1 MGTDQEPSIYLCDL
15 RGKTLFFCCGL
26 KFFFA
31 LIVSHRVKNQDAKV
45 LPRIEMVSLENEH
58 IKNISEGAG
67 FKFLSSF
74 SIEIHPGVHFIK
86 LRHFKCQNMGILNAK
101 IWACC

>member
-1 MGTDQEPSIYLCDL
+1 
-15 RGKTLFFCCGL
+15 
-26 KFFFA
+26 
-31 LIVSHRVKNQDAKV
+31 
-45 LPRIEMVSLENEH
+45 MVSLENEH

-86 LRHFKCQNMGILNAK
+86 LKRQFRHFKCQNMGILNVYFWTLKLLFCGILNANISNMPK
-101 IWACC
+101 VFYETS